1 MLTDNIVLKMHQWYW
16 NYLKALKS
24 HLSATTTTK
33 RRKEDAKTHTRKTI
47 KKNCWTSNPSVLTVS
62 WKGTHR
68 QRRQILTVEVVA
80 LRRRLFYACTTL
92 CGKRILSNWSTTS
105 SMPTGASQCHLGNQ
119 RCAVQSR
126 FANGSTSASVDI
138 RLTLAWGWHNM
149 VPYCSALRRYF
160 INLIFVS
167 RYNYSKSGH
176 LN

>member
-1 MLTDNIVLKMHQWYW
+1 MILK
-16 NYLKALKS
+16 LLKS
-24 HLSATTTTK
+24 LEKPPFSNNHNKAQER
-33 RRKEDAKTHTRKTI
+33 RRKNSYPKNN

-105 SMPTGASQCHLGNQ
+105 SMATGASQCHLGNQ